1 MKDNEMGGKTL
12 RKETLG
18 KPWHRR
24 KYKVKVY
31 FTDIGWEQ
39 LDVSGSG

>member
-24 KYKVKVY
+24 KYNVKVY
-31 FTDIGWEQ
+31 FTDTEWGQ
-39 LDVSGSG
+39 PDASGSG